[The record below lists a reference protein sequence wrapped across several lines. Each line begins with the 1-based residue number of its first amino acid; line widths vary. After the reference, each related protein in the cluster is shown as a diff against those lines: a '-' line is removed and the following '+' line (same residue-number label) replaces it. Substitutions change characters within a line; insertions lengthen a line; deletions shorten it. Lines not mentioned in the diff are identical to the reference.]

1 MSPCGPASLPGAF
14 GAGVM
19 QVSHRP
25 AGALGGVRH
34 MFGQTFH
41 VGTLEAY
48 PREDTGSR
56 RMGRARKKGLVPGV
70 LYGRNADGTM
80 AEPVLLYLESRD
92 VAREI
97 RERGETLENTLYDLT
112 INGETVRV
120 LPRQLHTHPCTLP
133 APCVAWPR

>member
-1 MSPCGPASLPGAF
+1 
-14 GAGVM
+14 
-19 QVSHRP
+19 
-25 AGALGGVRH
+25 

-41 VGTLEAY
+41 IGSLEAY

-56 RMGRARKKGLVPGV
+56 RMARARKKGLVPGV

-80 AEPVLLYLESRD
+80 AEPVLLYMEERD
-92 VAREI
+92 VAREM

-120 LPRQLHTHPCTLP
+120 LPRQLHTHPCTFTGVRRGGP
-133 APCVAWPR
+133 